1 MHCVRCG
8 RPLTKA
14 AKTIPAKNGPLAWGR
29 ACAIKSGLLE
39 PKTRARALVT
49 HQQADEVDENQM
61 ALELTA

>member
-8 RPLTKA
+8 RPLIKA

-29 ACAIKSGLLE
+29 VCAIKSGLLE
-39 PKTRARALVT
+39 PKTRQRTLIT
-49 HQQADEVDENQM
+49 HHQAQEVDENQM

>member
-8 RPLTKA
+8 RQLIKA

-29 ACAIKSGLLE
+29 VCAIKSGLIE
-39 PKTRARALVT
+39 PKPRQRTLIT
-49 HQQADEVDENQM
+49 HHQVQEVDENQM